1 MLVMVLMSQI
11 GYTAPGNV
19 QNSAQV
25 VERANKLYI
34 SGKFYKAVILY
45 RKALLRGAPPIA
57 TSINIGNCYYRLQ
70 KLPEAAASF
79 RKAVRYSEGSNTT
92 ALFNLAGVLYHLK
105 QYGESIAVYHRA
117 LDLDPENIGAW
128 LYIAEAYAKTEDF
141 VGAQRALEK
150 ALKLEPEDVTIVYQL
165 AEVHVSLQEFERAI
179 ELVREAYR
187 RNPEEVDYLYYM
199 GDLYRMSGNLDLAA
213 SVYKEGVSIEPDNH
227 EVLYKLADV
236 LTRSEKPFLAMEYL
250 QKALIAKPDFTDAS
264 IFLGNLAYDAEWWDR
279 AEEYYIKA
287 APTSVEGV
295 QGLKNLAY
303 EFENKGELE
312 VSLRLLEKALSYA
325 PNDRM
330 LINELRE
337 FNVRKSEFEE
347 G

>member
-1 MLVMVLMSQI
+1 MLVIVSMSQL
-11 GYTAPGNV
+11 GYTAPGAA

-25 VERANKLYI
+25 IERANNLYI

-45 RKALLRGAPPIA
+45 RKALLRGGPPIA
-57 TSINIGNCYYRLQ
+57 TSVNIGNCYYRLQ

-79 RKAVRYSEGSNTT
+79 RKAVRYSKGANTT
-92 ALFNLAGVLYHLK
+92 ALFNLAGVLYHLR

-117 LDLDPENIGAW
+117 LALDPKNVGAW
-128 LYIAEAYAKTEDF
+128 LYIAEAYAKTEDY

-150 ALKLEPEDVTIVYQL
+150 AQKLEPEDVTIVYQL
-165 AEVHVSLQEFERAI
+165 AEVHVSLKEFDRAI

-213 SVYKEGVSIEPDNH
+213 SVYKDGVSIEPDNH
-227 EVLYKLADV
+227 EVLYKIADV
-236 LTRSEKPFLAMEYL
+236 LARSEKPFLAMEYL

-264 IFLGNLAYDAEWWDR
+264 IFIGNLAYDAEWWDR
-279 AEEYYIKA
+279 AEEYYGMA
-287 APTSVEGV
+287 APKSIEGV
-295 QGLKNLAY
+295 QGLKNIAY
-303 EFENKGELE
+303 EFETKAEFD
-312 VSLRLLEKALSYA
+312 VSLRLLKKALSYA
-325 PNDRM
+325 PNDRL
-330 LINELRE
+330 LINEFRE

-347 G
+347 D